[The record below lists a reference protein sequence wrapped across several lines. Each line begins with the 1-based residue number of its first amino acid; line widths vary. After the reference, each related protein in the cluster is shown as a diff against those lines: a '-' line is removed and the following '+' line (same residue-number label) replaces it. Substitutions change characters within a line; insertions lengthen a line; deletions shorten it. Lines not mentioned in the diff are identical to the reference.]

1 MEVHASEEGE
11 VSLFFKAVLAQV
23 AVTDS
28 LSSSEP
34 PVRARRVLQIQT
46 YFLAIQCSAHSCVSS
61 DPSFGLL
68 GPVFCFCWCEET
80 QVFSRCLEM
89 GGPLCQHT

>member
-1 MEVHASEEGE
+1 MHQRRVK
-11 VSLFFKAVLAQV
+11 SLLFKAVLAQV

-46 YFLAIQCSAHSCVSS
+46 YFHAIQCSAHSCVSS

-68 GPVFCFCWCEET
+68 GPVFCFC
-80 QVFSRCLEM
+80 
-89 GGPLCQHT
+89 